1 MIYLTKVTERQPE
14 IVQEIVMSV
23 CLKPKEEYR
32 MGLFSKKPKRP
43 EYDVEDCTV
52 KKKRMREI
60 FNEAVKDGDTYEI
73 LYADMST
80 SKFERGFVFNTN
92 TTTFFFYI
100 VGFRQYDFSLVL
112 VQTDAELQEY
122 TEPFYVDMDNVSNV
136 SYNPKIHQLCF
147 EYKKGS
153 KDFGELLNIGGSSS
167 RTVYGP
173 KNIYQPDEIEKIL
186 NFAEAFR
193 AKLEQKGYKLDKWK
207 R

>member
-1 MIYLTKVTERQPE
+1 
-14 IVQEIVMSV
+14 
-23 CLKPKEEYR
+23 
-32 MGLFSKKPKRP
+32 MGLFSRKPKEP
-43 EYDVEDCTV
+43 EYDAEDCII

-73 LYADMST
+73 LYASMST

-112 VQTDAELQEY
+112 VQTDAELQNY
-122 TEPFYVDMDNVSNV
+122 AEPFYVDMENVGNV
-136 SYNPKIHQLCF
+136 SYDPKLYQLCF

-153 KDFGELLNIGGSSS
+153 KDFGELLNIRGSSS
-167 RTVYGP
+167 KTVYGP

-186 NFAEAFR
+186 HFAEAFR

>member
-1 MIYLTKVTERQPE
+1 
-14 IVQEIVMSV
+14 
-23 CLKPKEEYR
+23 
-32 MGLFSKKPKRP
+32 MGLFSKKPKMP
-43 EYDVEDCTV
+43 EYDAEDRII

-60 FNEAVKDGDTYEI
+60 FNEAVKDGETYEI
-73 LYADMST
+73 LYASMST

-112 VQTDAELQEY
+112 VQTDAELQNY

-136 SYNPKIHQLCF
+136 SYEPKLHQLCF

-153 KDFGELLNIGGSSS
+153 RDFGELLNIGGSSS